1 MCRYSGSGYNPLSF
15 VLFLIIYT
23 KQIVME
29 LTTLFTTEFWYYA
42 PILSMLTVTIA
53 GAINGKFNITEG
65 FWPQL
70 VAWITGSVLTV
81 VGWFIGLIPLGTPTW
96 LAVVCLCGV
105 VGLSSNGI
113 YDIPFIKSIIDKLL
127 PSK

>member
-1 MCRYSGSGYNPLSF
+1 MD
-15 VLFLIIYT
+15 
-23 KQIVME
+23 

-53 GAINGKFNITEG
+53 GAINGKFNITNG

-70 VAWITGSVLTV
+70 VAWVTGSILTV
-81 VGWFIGLIPLGTPTW
+81 CSWYFEIISLGEPTW
-96 LAVVCLCGV
+96 LAIICLCGV

-113 YDIPFIKSIIDKLL
+113 YDIPFIKNFIDKFL
-127 PSK
+127 SNKKED

>member
-1 MCRYSGSGYNPLSF
+1 M
-15 VLFLIIYT
+15 VT
-23 KQIVME
+23 EM
-29 LTTLFTTEFWYYA
+29 LFTDAFWYYA
-42 PILSMLTVTIA
+42 PILAALTVTIA
-53 GAINGKFNITEG
+53 GAINGKFNITQG

-81 VGWFIGLIPLGTPTW
+81 GGYFIGLITCIGEPVW
-96 LAVVCLCGV
+96 LALVCLCAV

-127 PSK
+127 PTVKKTE